1 MNIVIIIE
9 IHRRFHSMNFYYP
22 HTRNTCD
29 ERRDDSRAAF
39 GRPPSPQGEG
49 NHVMFEYGWVF

>member
-1 MNIVIIIE
+1 
-9 IHRRFHSMNFYYP
+9 MNFYYP